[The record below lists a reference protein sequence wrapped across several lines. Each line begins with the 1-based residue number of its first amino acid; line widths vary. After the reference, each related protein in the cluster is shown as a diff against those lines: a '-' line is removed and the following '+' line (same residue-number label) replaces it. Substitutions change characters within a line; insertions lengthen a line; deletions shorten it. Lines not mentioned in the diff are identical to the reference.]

1 MYDEHALMRDHGS
14 TTDDD
19 TNLQVMRD
27 GSTNYTASP
36 YAYGSGHVHPQRA
49 TDPGLIYD
57 IAADDYL
64 QFLCAMPYN
73 QSQKLI
79 VTDDAAGC
87 PASTDPARPEDL
99 NYPSFSAV
107 FTKLDADAAGGS
119 GSWMTTYFTRTL
131 TNAGPPNSTYRAVL
145 EDMSATTEAVVT
157 VTPDILVF
165 PDHGST
171 QSFTLKVHVPVDPMP
186 RVNST
191 SHSWGFMSW
200 TDDTHVVRSPIGI
213 VKLNFDPRDFDDF
226 GGIA

>member
-1 MYDEHALMRDHGS
+1 MRNHGS
-14 TTDDD
+14 IND

-49 TDPGLIYD
+49 TDPGLIFD
-57 IAADDYL
+57 ITPDDYL
-64 QFLCAMPYN
+64 QFMCAMPYN
-73 QSQKLI
+73 QSQMLTI
-79 VTDDAAGC
+79 TEDATSC
-87 PASTDPARPEDL
+87 PAAAAAEPARPEDL

-107 FTKLDADAAGGS
+107 FTKLDAAAAGGS

-131 TNAGPPNSTYRAVL
+131 TNVGPPNSTYRAVI
-145 EDMSATTEAVVT
+145 EDMSATTASVVT

-165 PDHGST
+165 PERGST
-171 QSFTLKVHVPVDPMP
+171 QTFTLKVHVPVDPMP
-186 RVNST
+186 PVNST

-200 TDDTHVVRSPIGI
+200 TDDTHVVRSPIGV

>member
-1 MYDEHALMRDHGS
+1 MRNHGS
-14 TTDDD
+14 IND

-49 TDPGLIYD
+49 TDPGLIFD
-57 IAADDYL
+57 ITPDDYL
-64 QFLCAMPYN
+64 QFMCAMPYN
-73 QSQKLI
+73 QSQKLTI
-79 VTDDAAGC
+79 TEDAASC
-87 PASTDPARPEDL
+87 PAAAAAEPARPEDL

-107 FTKLDADAAGGS
+107 FTKLDAAAAGGS

-131 TNAGPPNSTYRAVL
+131 TNVGPPNSTYRAVI
-145 EDMSATTEAVVT
+145 EDMSATTAAVVT

-165 PDHGST
+165 PERGST
-171 QSFTLKVHVPVDPMP
+171 QTFTLKVHVPVDLMP
-186 RVNST
+186 PVNST

-200 TDDTHVVRSPIGI
+200 TDDTHVVRSPIGV